1 MLKLADHQGH
11 TQLPDYH
18 VVGDYPKS
26 PWWQY
31 VSSLG
36 KDGQDLTRELLKFDP
51 KARVSAR
58 QALHHRYFTSLPRPT
73 PPIKLPKPLAEL
85 APRALAPDETQ
96 GKPLLKDGSSG
107 EKRKAES
114 PRQLGKEEK
123 KVARRLFH

>member
-1 MLKLADHQGH
+1 M
-11 TQLPDYH
+11 
-18 VVGDYPKS
+18 GDYPKS
-26 PWWQY
+26 QWWQY

>member
-1 MLKLADHQGH
+1 MLTDHQGH
-11 TQLPDYH
+11 QSLPDYH
-18 VVGDYPKS
+18 IVGDFPKTQ
-26 PWWQY
+26 WTQY

-36 KDGQDLTRELLKFDP
+36 KDGQDLTGALLRYDP

-58 QALHHRYFTSLPRPT
+58 QALQHRFFTSLPRPT
-73 PPIKLPKPLAEL
+73 PPAKLPKPLAEL

-96 GKPLLKDGSSG
+96 GKPLLKVAGSA

-114 PRQLGKEEK
+114 PRPLDKEEK